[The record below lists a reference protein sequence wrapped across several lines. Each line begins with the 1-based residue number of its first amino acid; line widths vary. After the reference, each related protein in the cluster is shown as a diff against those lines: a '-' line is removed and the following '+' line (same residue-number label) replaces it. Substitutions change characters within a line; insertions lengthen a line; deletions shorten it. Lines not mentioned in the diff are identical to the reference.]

1 MMEVEKTYTV
11 AEIKAA
17 FWKVAN
23 EIADEYGV
31 SQESVWGS
39 FLNDL
44 EKGEN
49 EHLDFWVPL

>member
-1 MMEVEKTYTV
+1 MEVEKTYTV